1 LWYFA
6 FAYLL
11 ITLGELCLS
20 PIGLSI
26 MTKLSPQRL
35 VGVMMGTWF
44 LASAFGQYGAG
55 LIGAA
60 LATGDPNAGDLT
72 NLQKLEQYTGGYS
85 MIGYISLGAGVL
97 LIAISPMIRKL
108 MQEVK

>member
-1 LWYFA
+1 
-6 FAYLL
+6 
-11 ITLGELCLS
+11 
-20 PIGLSI
+20 
-26 MTKLSPQRL
+26 MTKLSPKRL

-60 LATGDPNAGDLT
+60 LATGDPTQGDLT
-72 NLQKLEQYTGGYS
+72 NVQKLEQYTGGYA
-85 MIGYISLGAGVL
+85 MIGWISLGAGVL
-97 LIAISPMIRKL
+97 LIVISPLVRKL